1 MKFSSIPHLYRDL
14 NRSIEIVGVLSKYG
28 LADWIHRLDLD
39 FAKGIFRDRSGHSLA
54 EQSLETRIR
63 LALIELGPT
72 FIKLGQVLS
81 TRPDIVGA
89 ALATELAHLQTRIP
103 ADPPEVV
110 RDTITRELGQAI
122 DDIFAEFDDEPLASA
137 SIGQVH
143 RAQLRS
149 GELVVVKV
157 QHADIEEKVR
167 IDLEILQGLAQLAE
181 HVAELRNF
189 CPRET
194 TAEFQRSLLRELNFD
209 REERNI
215 QEFRAQFARD
225 ASVKIPRPFSKYTTG
240 RVLTM
245 EYLDGVKISEI
256 AELEALGYDIPKLA
270 TRGSKIFLSMIFDH
284 GFYHADPHPGNV
296 IVLPGGIVGILDCGL
311 VGRVDDPMREQVE
324 ALLLAISNKD
334 IDELQSIIMRLASV
348 PNDLDEQ
355 AFRFDLAE
363 FVSHYAALPL
373 SQLNVG
379 ELLSEMTEIMRRY
392 HILLPAALALLIR
405 ALMMLEGTAK
415 QLNPEINITELLEPY
430 RRRLLWRRMDPL
442 RKVRQFQRIYHE
454 WEHLTE
460 VLPHNLIDLMQQF
473 QTGRFEVR
481 LEHEGLEPSVNRLV
495 LGMLA
500 SALFLGST
508 ILWASNVPPVIN
520 GISILGAAGSITSFV
535 LALRL
540 FWAIRK
546 SGYLDRRKPTE
557 PRGRGSM
564 R

>member
-1 MKFSSIPHLYRDL
+1 MKFTSIPQLYRDL
-14 NRSIEIVGVLSKYG
+14 NRSLEIVGVLSKYG
-28 LADWIHRLDLD
+28 LADWIHRLDLE
-39 FAKGIFRDRSGHSLA
+39 FAKGIFRDRSGHALA
-54 EQSLETRIR
+54 ELSLETRIR

-89 ALATELAHLQTRIP
+89 ELAKELAHLQTEIP

-110 RDTITRELGQAI
+110 RKTITQELGQEVEA
-122 DDIFAEFDDEPLASA
+122 IFAEFEEAPLASA

-149 GELVVVKV
+149 GEWVVIKV

-181 HVAELRNF
+181 HVPELRNF
-189 CPRET
+189 SPRET
-194 TAEFQRSLLRELNFD
+194 TAEFQRSLLRELDFG
-209 REERNI
+209 REERNL

-225 ASVKIPRPFSKYTTG
+225 ASVTIPRPFAELSTC

-245 EYLDGVKISEI
+245 EYLEGVKICEI
-256 AELEALGYDIPKLA
+256 ETLETLGYSLEKLA
-270 TRGSKIFLSMIFDH
+270 KRGSQVFLAMIFDH
-284 GFYHADPHPGNV
+284 GFYHADPHPGNI
-296 IVLPGGIVGILDCGL
+296 IVMPGGVIGILDCGL
-311 VGRVDDPMREQVE
+311 VGRVDDRLREQVE
-324 ALLLAISNKD
+324 ELLLAVTNRD
-334 IDELQSIIMRLASV
+334 VDELQSIVMRLANV
-348 PNDLDEQ
+348 PSDLDEQ
-355 AFRFDLAE
+355 NFRFDLAE

-392 HILLPAALALLIR
+392 HILLPSAMALLIR

-415 QLNPEINITELLEPY
+415 QMYPDINITQLLEPY
-430 RRRLLWRRMDPL
+430 RKRLLWRRMNPF
-442 RKVRQFQRIYHE
+442 RKIRRFQRIYHE
-454 WEHLTE
+454 WEHFTE
-460 VLPHNLIDLMQQF
+460 VLPHNLIELMQQF

-500 SALFLGST
+500 SALFVGSA
-508 ILWASNVPPVIN
+508 ILWASEVPPSIN
-520 GISILGAAGSITSFV
+520 GISILGAAGSITSFA

-540 FWAIRK
+540 FFAIRK
-546 SGYLDRRKPTE
+546 SGYLDRRK
-557 PRGRGSM
+557 
-564 R
+564 